1 MAFKITGENIY
12 LRKALE
18 ADMPTLATAADF
30 RPGAVTPNSDQQK
43 YYWYRENKA
52 NIAAVTE
59 ALASDSGYGTMFLT
73 ICKKSN
79 DSILGFHRLL
89 YLNQKVESGFTAI
102 IPFERDNGYYK
113 EVGILR
119 HKFYFQGL
127 QATSASMKLPTD
139 ISHYLDTLY
148 TTTDR
153 TGAISNQGN
162 WRWGTISSSNWTT
175 WIDAGSQSAY
185 KAHTYSLTWS

>member
-30 RPGAVTPNSDQQK
+30 RPGSVTPNSDQQK

-102 IPFERDNGYYK
+102 IPSERDNGYYK

-139 ISHYLDTLY
+139 ISHYLDTYILQPIEQEQY
-148 TTTDR
+148 LIKE
-153 TGAISNQGN
+153 TGDGA
-162 WRWGTISSSNWTT
+162 
-175 WIDAGSQSAY
+175 QSVLQIGQLGLMLEVNLLI
-185 KAHTYSLTWS
+185 KHTHIH